1 MNKFNRFKSNLTK
14 EGRRVLNIGIVLLV
28 VIIGGIVISAI
39 PKPFLT
45 VPTSVE
51 ASKTGVAKITGKTRP
66 DTKVAVKFGTK
77 INKIVADKNGK
88 FSTNVTLKN
97 VTKVAEITVSID
109 SKTKKIEIKPN
120 HSLMARAS
128 GDISSL
134 KLSVPATV
142 EVNEDGIATIEG
154 MTEPNAKVTI
164 GLGILGDS
172 TTADDKGKFV
182 LTEEIKATNSR
193 IITINATLDDY
204 KTKARVDIKANKG
217 ATKKASSEAAKKK
230 AAAKKASSEYAKKA
244 SSESV
249 VKAASKSSA
258 KVESVAS
265 SSTATKESST
275 ASSDASN
282 TSVPSDY
289 ISALNKAQSYSSLMY
304 MSKAGLY
311 EQLTSEYGE
320 NFSAEAA
327 QYAIDNLHVDYN
339 YNALKSAKSYRDNM
353 DMSPE
358 EIREQLTSEY
368 GEKFTPEEADYA
380 IQHLND

>member
-1 MNKFNRFKSNLTK
+1 MNKFNQFKSNLTK

-28 VIIGGIVISAI
+28 VIVGGIVISAI

-51 ASKTGVAKITGKTRP
+51 ASKTGVAKITGKTMP
-66 DTKVAVKFGTK
+66 DTKVAVKYGTK
-77 INKIVADKNGK
+77 TNKIVADKNGK

-154 MTEPNAKVTI
+154 KTEPNAKVTI

-172 TTADDKGKFV
+172 TTADDKGNFV
-182 LTEEIKATNSR
+182 LTEEMSATNSR

-217 ATKKASSEAAKKK
+217 VAKKASSEATKEK

-258 KVESVAS
+258 KAESVAS
-265 SSTATKESST
+265 SSTASST
-275 ASSDASN
+275 ASSVTPSA
-282 TSVPSDY
+282 SVPSDY
-289 ISALNKAQSYSSLMY
+289 ISALNKAQSYSSWMY

-320 NFSAEAA
+320 KFSTEAA

-339 YNALKSAKSYRDNM
+339 NNALEKARSYRDDM